1 MKRFIPI
8 ITFLMLNFGA
18 QAEESQENPKC
29 PDDPTGFK
37 GKEDDCFDC
46 LEGALTKLKEFTTEV
61 DKMLDN
67 KKLSTAEEA
76 ESLKTRSEGLWDGVA
91 GWQNICEPAAETKE
105 KPEGEETESESE
117 NEAEP
122 EAEGNA
128 NAEETSTEA
137 EAEPQEEEGDSKAE
151 TDVEAKPES
160 ESELEGPAE
169 EPETEADADAETE
182 ADPET
187 DTEVQTEAGA

>member
-8 ITFLMLNFGA
+8 ITLLMLNFGA
-18 QAEESQENPKC
+18 QAEEAQENPKC

-37 GKEDDCFDC
+37 GKGDDCFDC
-46 LEGALTKLKEFTTEV
+46 LAGALTKLKEFTTEV
-61 DKMLDN
+61 DKMLDE
-67 KKLSTAEEA
+67 KKLNTAEEA
-76 ESLKTRSEGLWDGVA
+76 DSLKTRSEGLWDGVS
-91 GWQNICEPAAETKE
+91 GWQNICEPTQEAKE
-105 KPEGEETESESE
+105 KPEGEEAESKSE

-122 EAEGNA
+122 EAEGDA
-128 NAEETSTEA
+128 NAEEASTEA
-137 EAEPQEEEGDSKAE
+137 DAEPQAEEGDVKAE

-169 EPETEADADAETE
+169 EPEAETDADAETE
-182 ADPET
+182 ADTET